1 MTIAQLIGRADA
13 DRARRFIEAQGLAFE
28 PGADD
33 LVGAFDGDALVA
45 VGARAGNV
53 LKMIAVAPSE
63 QGGPLLGAVVTELVA
78 RGAAAGHHALFVFTG
93 PANVPS
99 FEALGFECL
108 AVHGRAALLER
119 GGGLSRWL
127 EAHRDLVRP
136 GVNGAVVVNCN
147 PFTLGHRY
155 LLEQAARQVD
165 TLYAFV
171 VREDRSVFPFEDR
184 LRLVREGTAD
194 LTGVRVLDTSRYAIS
209 AITFPA
215 YFLKRAEDA
224 ARAQMGLDLTLFA
237 RRIAPFF
244 GIRRRFFGTEPFCET
259 TAAYNAEMRR
269 ILPAHGIEAVEIE
282 RRGVA
287 GEAISASRVRAL
299 LRAGDLD
306 GIEELVPPAT
316 AAFLRSERGRA
327 VQARLRD
334 AQGRHA

>member
-13 DRARRFIEAQGLAFE
+13 ERARRFIEAQGLAFE

-45 VGARAGNV
+45 AGARAGNV

-63 QGGPLLGAVVTELVA
+63 QGGPLLGAVVTELAA
-78 RGAAAGHHALFVFTG
+78 RGAAAGHDALFVFTG
-93 PANVPS
+93 PASVPS

-119 GGGLSRWL
+119 GGGLARWL

-147 PFTLGHRY
+147 PFTLGHRH
-155 LLEQAARQVD
+155 LVEQAARQVD
-165 TLYAFV
+165 DLYAFV
-171 VREDRSVFPFEDR
+171 VREDRSAFAFEDR

-194 LTGVRVLDTSRYAIS
+194 LANVRVLDTSRYAVS
-209 AITFPA
+209 ALTFPA
-215 YFLKRAEDA
+215 YFLKRPEDA

-244 GIRRRFFGTEPFCET
+244 GIRRRFFGTEPTCGT
-259 TAAYNAEMRR
+259 TAAYNEEMRR
-269 ILPAHGIEAVEIE
+269 LLPAHGIEAVELE
-282 RRGVA
+282 RRAAA
-287 GEAISASRVRAL
+287 GEAISASRVRER

-306 GIEELVPPAT
+306 GIEALVPATT